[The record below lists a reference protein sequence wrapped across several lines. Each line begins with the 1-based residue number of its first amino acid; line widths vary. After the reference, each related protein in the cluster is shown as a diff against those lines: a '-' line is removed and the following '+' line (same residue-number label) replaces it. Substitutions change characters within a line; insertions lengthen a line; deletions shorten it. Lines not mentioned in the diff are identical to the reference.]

1 MQKNIIVF
9 LIRAAIDFALM
20 YLALFLVLACSYHDF
35 SVFPGPQTRQF
46 FFHFSFIQL
55 IWLVLLYAFDFYDIF
70 LIKKFFI
77 FLKNSAIFG
86 ILAFIVGASYFYL
99 NLHSLISP
107 KTILFFDVA
116 VFLLFL
122 FLRSAIAAK
131 IAGASQFRKNAA
143 VVGWSN
149 RMEELARDYFP
160 HLNYQITAV
169 FSPGALNGFG
179 NLDIYCRQ
187 NDFLAALKKQRI
199 DLVIFAL
206 PPSARAQL
214 DDLVSKID
222 IDTKIISLESFY
234 EEITGKVPLDFID
247 NVWLSDIIRRVGRRH
262 YIGVKRIFDIIFAL
276 VGLIITVIIFPFI
289 ALAIKLDSSGPIF
302 YIQKRVGK
310 NGKNFNLY
318 KFRTMAQNA
327 EINGPQWSIGLADPR
342 ITRVGKFMRAIHID
356 EFPQFVNILKGNMSF
371 VGPRPE
377 RPEFVEDLKK
387 NIPYYHYRH
396 IIKPGFT
403 GWAQINYKASATA
416 QEAREKFE
424 YDLYYI
430 KNCSFFLDIAIIL
443 KTIQLLFR

>member
-1 MQKNIIVF
+1 
-9 LIRAAIDFALM
+9 
-20 YLALFLVLACSYHDF
+20 
-35 SVFPGPQTRQF
+35 
-46 FFHFSFIQL
+46 
-55 IWLVLLYAFDFYDIF
+55 
-70 LIKKFFI
+70 
-77 FLKNSAIFG
+77 
-86 ILAFIVGASYFYL
+86 
-99 NLHSLISP
+99 
-107 KTILFFDVA
+107 
-116 VFLLFL
+116 
-122 FLRSAIAAK
+122 
-131 IAGASQFRKNAA
+131 
-143 VVGWSN
+143 
-149 RMEELARDYFP
+149 
-160 HLNYQITAV
+160 
-169 FSPGALNGFG
+169 
-179 NLDIYCRQ
+179 
-187 NDFLAALKKQRI
+187 
-199 DLVIFAL
+199 LVIFAL

-387 NIPYYHYRH
+387 IFLIIIIAILLNPDLPVGRKSIIKLRQPPKKPAKNLNMIFITLKTVHFFRYCYYSKNNPIAVSLTFDSFRVLIPKNSAFKQTLEAPTFYRFYLTSKIIH
-396 IIKPGFT
+396 II
-403 GWAQINYKASATA
+403 I
-416 QEAREKFE
+416 
-424 YDLYYI
+424 
-430 KNCSFFLDIAIIL
+430 
-443 KTIQLLFR
+443 

>member
-1 MQKNIIVF
+1 
-9 LIRAAIDFALM
+9 
-20 YLALFLVLACSYHDF
+20 
-35 SVFPGPQTRQF
+35 
-46 FFHFSFIQL
+46 
-55 IWLVLLYAFDFYDIF
+55 
-70 LIKKFFI
+70 
-77 FLKNSAIFG
+77 
-86 ILAFIVGASYFYL
+86 
-99 NLHSLISP
+99 
-107 KTILFFDVA
+107 
-116 VFLLFL
+116 
-122 FLRSAIAAK
+122 
-131 IAGASQFRKNAA
+131 
-143 VVGWSN
+143 
-149 RMEELARDYFP
+149 
-160 HLNYQITAV
+160 
-169 FSPGALNGFG
+169 
-179 NLDIYCRQ
+179 
-187 NDFLAALKKQRI
+187 
-199 DLVIFAL
+199 LVIFAL

-387 NIPYYHYRH
+387 IFLIIIIAILLNPDLPVGRKS
-396 IIKPGFT
+396 IIKLRQPPKKP
-403 GWAQINYKASATA
+403 A
-416 QEAREKFE
+416 
-424 YDLYYI
+424 
-430 KNCSFFLDIAIIL
+430 KNLNMIFITL
-443 KTIQLLFR
+443 KTVHFFRYCYYSKNNPIAVSLTFDSSRGFNP